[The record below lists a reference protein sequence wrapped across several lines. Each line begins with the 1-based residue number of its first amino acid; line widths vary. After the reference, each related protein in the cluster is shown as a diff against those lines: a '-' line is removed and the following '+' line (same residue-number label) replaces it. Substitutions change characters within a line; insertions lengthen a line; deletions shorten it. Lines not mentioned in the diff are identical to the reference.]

1 MGGGSDKFHSDSK
14 KNARTLYP
22 PPSQVI
28 KDSRSQTKK
37 QTNREKA
44 FERLNGLAAFKK
56 GTVGNPS
63 SSSPHVHN
71 K

>member
-14 KNARTLYP
+14 KNARTLY